1 MKMKKVLVSIIAATL
16 LCGGVILSGCGG
28 NNTPANGSTEVSD
41 EPVIDE
47 NGQIAYQVSVKDAL
61 GNVYGSGIIVQ
72 FLQDG
77 KQVAMQVCDENGVAT
92 KSLDPGDYTV
102 ALMFTDSGDNYR
114 YDDAD
119 MTLSAKKAKLDV
131 TLVYSL
137 ATEAEALFVD
147 GSETI
152 AYAIGTGCTYVELIN
167 GERNYFLF
175 RPTEAGTYEFS
186 MADAASG
193 SIGYYGAPHF
203 VQTAS
208 AAEVVDNK
216 FTISIGAGSIGEGG
230 GGAVFVIGV
239 DAVSDNGI
247 VAIERI
253 GNPEYSTE
261 NEPWITY
268 ATTAT
273 LAPYK
278 LASGTKLNKFD
289 IKASS
294 DKYNLVYNE
303 TDGFYHLDSADG
315 PLVVV
320 HLTTNPSYIDCY
332 KTITDKTRVCK
343 YFYDENGEFVKRESY
358 NECLMEY
365 IANVDNE
372 LGVYPLTKD
381 LQYII
386 QNHGDHQGW
395 WDSEGYGYLFI
406 DESGNDIMGVNADI
420 AWLFMCGYIA
430 N

>member
-16 LCGGVILSGCGG
+16 LCGSMILSGCGG
-28 NNTPANGSTEVSD
+28 NDAPANGNTEVSD
-41 EPVIDE
+41 APVIDE

-61 GNVYGSGIIVQ
+61 GNVYGSGVIVQ

-92 KSLDPGDYTV
+92 KNLEPGDYTV

-114 YDDAD
+114 YDEAD
-119 MTLSAKKAKLDV
+119 MTLSATKAKLDV

-137 ATEAEALFVD
+137 TTEGEPLYVE
-147 GSETI
+147 GNETT
-152 AYAIGTGCTYVELIN
+152 AYAVGTGCTYVELTN

-175 RPTEAGTYEFS
+175 RPTEAGTYEFTL
-186 MADAASG
+186 ADAASG
-193 SIGYYGAPHF
+193 AIGYYGAPHF
-203 VQTAS
+203 VQSAS

-216 FTISIGAGSIGEGG
+216 FTISIEAGSIGEGG
-230 GGAVFVIGV
+230 GATFVIGV
-239 DAVSDNGI
+239 DALADNGI

-253 GNPEYSTE
+253 GEPEYNVA

-268 ATTAT
+268 GTTAA

-278 LASGTKLNKFD
+278 LASGTKINDFD

-303 TDGFYHLDSADG
+303 ADGFYHLDSADG

-320 HLTTNPSYIDCY
+320 HLTTNPKYIDCY
-332 KTITDKTRVCK
+332 KTITDKTRVGK
-343 YFYDENGEFVKRESY
+343 YFYDEAGNFIKKESY

-395 WDSEGYGYLFI
+395 WNNEGTNYLFV
-406 DESGNDIMGVNADI
+406 DENGNDIAGINKDI

>member
-1 MKMKKVLVSIIAATL
+1 MKMKKILVSIIAATL
-16 LCGGVILSGCGG
+16 MCGVMILGGCGG
-28 NNTPANGSTEVSD
+28 KDVPTSGNTEVSD
-41 EPVIDE
+41 QPVIDE
-47 NGQIAYQVSVKDAL
+47 NGQIAYQVAVKDAL
-61 GNVYGSGIIVQ
+61 GNVYGSGVIVQ

-102 ALMFTDSGDNYR
+102 QLMFTDSGDNYR

-119 MTLSAKKAKLDV
+119 MTLSATKAKLDV

-137 ATEAEALFVD
+137 ATEAEVLYVD
-147 GSETI
+147 GSEKS
-152 AYAIGTGCTYVELIN
+152 AYAVSVGCTYVELTN

-175 RPTEAGTYEFS
+175 RPTEAGTYEFTVT
-186 MADAASG
+186 DAASG
-193 SIGYYGAPHF
+193 TIGYYGAPHF
-203 VQTAS
+203 VQTVS

-216 FTISIGAGSIGEGG
+216 FTISIEPGSIGEGG
-230 GGAVFVIGV
+230 GATFVIGV
-239 DAVSDNGI
+239 DATADNGI

-253 GNPEYSTE
+253 GDAEYSVS
-261 NEPWITY
+261 NEPWSAY

-273 LAPYK
+273 LAPFK
-278 LASGTKLNKFD
+278 LDAGAKVNDFD
-289 IKASS
+289 IKAST

-303 TDGFYHLDSADG
+303 ADGFYHLDSADG

-332 KTITDKTRVCK
+332 KTITEKTRVGK
-343 YFYDENGEFVKRESY
+343 YFYDEAGNFLKKESY

-365 IANVDNE
+365 IANVDNQQ
-372 LGVYPLTKD
+372 GVYPLTKD

-395 WDSEGYGYLFI
+395 WDTEGHNYLFV
-406 DESGNDIMGVNADI
+406 DESGTNIVGVNPDI

>member
-1 MKMKKVLVSIIAATL
+1 MSMKKVLVSIIAATL
-16 LCGGVILSGCGG
+16 LCGSMILGGCGG
-28 NNTPANGSTEVSD
+28 NNTPAGSDTEAGDV
-41 EPVIDE
+41 PVIDE

-102 ALMFTDSGDNYR
+102 ELMFTDSGDNYR
-114 YDDAD
+114 YDNAD

-137 ATEAEALFVD
+137 ATEAEVLYVD
-147 GSETI
+147 GNEDT
-152 AYAIGTGCTYVELIN
+152 AYAIGTGCTYVELTN
-167 GERNYFLF
+167 GKRNYFLF
-175 RPTEAGTYEFS
+175 RPTEAGTYEF
-186 MADAASG
+186 ALTEAAAG

-203 VQTAS
+203 VQTVS

-216 FTISIGAGSIGEGG
+216 FTISIEAGSVGEGN
-230 GGAVFVIGV
+230 GATFVIGV
-239 DAVSDNGI
+239 DATADNGI
-247 VAIERI
+247 ISIERI
-253 GNPEYSTE
+253 GAPEYNVA

-278 LASGTKLNKFD
+278 LDASAKVNSFD

-303 TDGFYHLDSADG
+303 ADGFYHLDSADG

-320 HLTTNPSYIDCY
+320 HLTSNPSYIDCY
-332 KTITDKTRVCK
+332 KTITEKTRVGK
-343 YFYDENGEFVKRESY
+343 YFYDEAGNFVKKESY

-365 IANVDNE
+365 IANVDNQQ
-372 LGVYPLTKD
+372 GVYPLTKD
-381 LQYII
+381 LEYII
-386 QNHGDHQGW
+386 KNHGDHQGW
-395 WDSEGYGYLFI
+395 WNIEGHNYLFV
-406 DESGNDIMGVNADI
+406 DESGSDILDINADI

>member
-16 LCGGVILSGCGG
+16 MCGSMILGGCGG
-28 NNTPANGSTEVSD
+28 NSTPANGNTEISD

-92 KSLDPGDYTV
+92 KSLDAGDYTV
-102 ALMFTDSGDNYR
+102 ALMFTDGGDNYR
-114 YDDAD
+114 YNEGD

-137 ATEAEALFVD
+137 ATEAEALYVD
-147 GSETI
+147 GNETV
-152 AYAIGTGCTYVELIN
+152 AYAVSTGCTYVDLTN

-186 MADAASG
+186 LADNSAG
-193 SIGYYGAPHF
+193 VMGYYGGVHF
-203 VQTAS
+203 VQSHS

-216 FTISIGAGSIGEGG
+216 FTISIEAGSIGEGG
-230 GGAVFVIGV
+230 GAVYVIGV
-239 DAVSDNGI
+239 DATADNGI
-247 VAIERI
+247 IAIERI
-253 GNPEYSTE
+253 GNPEYNVA
-261 NEPWITY
+261 NEPWIVY
-268 ATTAT
+268 NATTELKT
-273 LAPYK
+273 FK
-278 LASGTKLNKFD
+278 LASGTKLTNFD

-303 TDGFYHLDSADG
+303 ADGYYHLDSADG

-320 HLTTNPSYIDCY
+320 HLTTNPNYIDCY
-332 KTITDKTRVCK
+332 KTITDKTRVGK
-343 YFYDENGEFVKRESY
+343 YFYDENGNFVKKESY

-365 IANVDNE
+365 IACVDNE
-372 LGVYPLTKD
+372 QGVYPLTKD

-395 WDSEGYGYLFI
+395 WNVDGNNYLFK
-406 DESGNDIMGVNADI
+406 DEAGNKILDVNSDI
-420 AWLFMCGYIA
+420 AWLFMCCYVA